1 VGTAGT
7 AETFFREPGFK
18 EMRNYFLARALPWS
32 REQPRAAYER
42 VHAEDRL
49 TILRRDRAREIVI
62 SSDVEAAARLG
73 ALRHFAANMARLSE
87 AAVARLD
94 ERACLAVIVA
104 RLKSPRAA

>member
-1 VGTAGT
+1 
-7 AETFFREPGFK
+7 
-18 EMRNYFLARALPWS
+18 
-32 REQPRAAYER
+32 

-49 TILRRDRAREIVI
+49 TILRRDRAREVVI
-62 SSDVEAAARLG
+62 PPDVEAAARLG